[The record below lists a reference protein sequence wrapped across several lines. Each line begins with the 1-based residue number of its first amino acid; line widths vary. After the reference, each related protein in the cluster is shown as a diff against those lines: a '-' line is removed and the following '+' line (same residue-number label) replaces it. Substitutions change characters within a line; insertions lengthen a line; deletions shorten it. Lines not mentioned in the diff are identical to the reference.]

1 MPTSFYPPLTNT
13 TLASLVGTASGVITV
28 FSFLPQAVQAWRTGR
43 TQDLSG
49 VTFVLLVLQAAG
61 WATYGLLLGQVPI
74 VWTNICVLVL
84 TLVILAAKL
93 RHG

>member
-1 MPTSFYPPLTNT
+1 M
-13 TLASLVGTASGVITV
+13 SGIITV

-43 TQDLSG
+43 THDLAAG
-49 VTFVLLVLQAAG
+49 TFVLLVFQAAG

-74 VWTNICVLVL
+74 IWTNVCVLVL